1 MMCRAVSGIAATSG
15 IVSALNRPISATT
28 GSHNPNTEQLNTIQT
43 DTAMNPGSSGGALA
57 DMSGRLIG
65 INSAIAS
72 LGGDAADP
80 QSGSIGL
87 GFAIPVD
94 QVKSIADKLIATGK
108 P

>member
-1 MMCRAVSGIAATSG
+1 MKRFLSTSG

-80 QSGSIGL
+80 PSGSVWL
-87 GFAIPVD
+87 GFAISADHGESNAD
-94 QVKSIADKLIATGK
+94 QLITTG
-108 P
+108 

>member
-1 MMCRAVSGIAATSG
+1 MKRFLSTSG

-80 QSGSIGL
+80 PSGSNGP
-87 GFAIPVD
+87 GFAHPVD
-94 QVKSIADKLIATGK
+94 PVKNNARKLLVT
-108 P
+108 